1 MPLGSIKQG
10 QRDIFGLL
18 IGFDLVHL
26 LGVSLK
32 VGPVFGDLV
41 VPQVRVVY
49 LNPLQDGHVRNIH
62 LQVKGVEASI
72 TTNIPVEIKA
82 EHIWFKLERISI

>member
-62 LQVKGVEASI
+62 QA
-72 TTNIPVEIKA
+72 
-82 EHIWFKLERISI
+82 KLAKEERAVTELGQGSFDLV